1 MKQTNRILSA
11 IALAAISA
19 GPLCASVTSDY
30 DHNANF
36 RAYHTFSFMKVQS
49 DDPFVSSRLQ
59 DEMVRDL
66 GKAGYTRVDS
76 GGDLQITA
84 FEGEHDT
91 KQYNTFYE
99 GLGGGGWGWGGGGGW
114 YGGGWGGGW
123 GGGPFG
129 GGGLGGEQQTTV
141 REIPVGTLVVDM
153 YDNKTKQ
160 IVWRGRATSELSKN
174 ADKNTKKFD
183 KDIDHMLNGFPPPTK
198 G

>member
-1 MKQTNRILSA
+1 MTRLRTTLTSLT
-11 IALAAISA
+11 LAALTA
-19 GPLCASVTSDY
+19 APLCATVTSDY

-49 DDPFVSSRLQ
+49 DDPFVADRLQ
-59 DEMVRDL
+59 DEMTRDL
-66 GKAGYTRVDS
+66 TKAGYTRVGS
-76 GGDLQITA
+76 GGDIQITA
-84 FEGEHDT
+84 FEGEHDQ

-99 GLGGGGWGWGGGGGW
+99 GLGGGGWGWGGRGY

-129 GGGLGGEQQTTV
+129 ERQTTV

-153 YDNKTKQ
+153 YDSNTHQ
-160 IVWRGRATSELSKN
+160 LLWRGRAASELSDK

-183 KDIDHMLNGFPPPTK
+183 KDIDHMLNGFPPPTR

>member
-1 MKQTNRILSA
+1 MALQHPTRTALLA
-11 IALAAISA
+11 FALAACTA
-19 GPLCASVTSDY
+19 APLCASVTSDY

-49 DDPFVSSRLQ
+49 DDPFVATRLQ
-59 DEMVRDL
+59 DEMTRDL
-66 GKAGYTRVDS
+66 AKAGYTRVAT

-99 GLGGGGWGWGGGGGW
+99 GLGGGGWGWGGRG
-114 YGGGWGGGW
+114 YFGGGWGGGW

-129 GGGLGGEQQTTV
+129 DQQTTV

-153 YDNKTKQ
+153 YDSTSHQ
-160 IVWRGRATSELSKN
+160 LVWRGRATSELSN
-174 ADKNTKKFD
+174 NSDKNTKKFD

>member
-1 MKQTNRILSA
+1 MNVTRTATLTLALA
-11 IALAAISA
+11 IAS
-19 GPLCASVTSDY
+19 PLFATVTSDY
-30 DHNANF
+30 DHNVNF

-49 DDPFVSSRLQ
+49 DDPFVSDRLQ
-59 DEMVRDL
+59 AEMVRDL
-66 GKAGYTRVDS
+66 GKAGYTRVAS
-76 GGDLQITA
+76 GGDIQITA

-99 GLGGGGWGWGGGGGW
+99 GLGGGGWGWGGRGGF

-129 GGGLGGEQQTTV
+129 DQQTTV

-153 YDNKTKQ
+153 YDARTHQ
-160 IVWRGRATSELSKN
+160 IIWRGRASSELSN
-174 ADKNTKKFD
+174 NSEKNTKKFD
-183 KDIDHMLNGFPPPTK
+183 KDIDHMLNGFPPKTN